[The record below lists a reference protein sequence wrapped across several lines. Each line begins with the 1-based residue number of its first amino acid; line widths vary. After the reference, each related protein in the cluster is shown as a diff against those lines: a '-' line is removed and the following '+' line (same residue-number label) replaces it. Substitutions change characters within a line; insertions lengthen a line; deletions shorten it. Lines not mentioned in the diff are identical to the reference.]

1 MLLAIVIATSLLG
14 IINPQTSTTET
25 ALLEAARQGDRAKV
39 EALLNEGADIDSRS
53 RYGATPLFFAADRGH
68 LDLVKL
74 LVERGASLD
83 IEDTFYRT
91 SPLHR
96 ALGAKHFVVAQYLLK
111 HGASGANSVLLAAVR
126 ERDRN
131 LLESAITSNGLN
143 AEDVEMASDLATKI
157 GASEFIDRLS
167 ELNVP
172 QKQSQ
177 EISADTLRRYTGS
190 YQNDKLGQ
198 IISIVAK
205 DKLLTVNIGKN
216 VNLVMQPT
224 GPASFSATNHADIE
238 IDFGGRGGMIE
249 YLVLTQDTVSTSF
262 RPIDESESREAAPNS
277 RPDTISTTLRH
288 STKRLPAEPWPAF
301 RGQNAS
307 GVADGQGAP
316 IEWDEETGSNITW
329 KTPIPGFST
338 SGPIIWGNRVFITT
352 AIGRADDNTFRTG
365 LYGDTTP
372 VNDLSEHS
380 WRVYALDKTTGEILW
395 ERVTHVGTPGTKRHT
410 KSSQVNSTPV
420 TDGKHLVVLLGS
432 VGALYCYDLDGNL
445 LWERQTGILNSS
457 WFLDPDYQWGHS
469 SSPIIYKNL
478 IIVQADVHES
488 AFIAA
493 YDLET
498 GNEVWRT
505 SREEEVSTF
514 STPTIYQGATGD
526 ELITNGTQIR
536 GYNPETGEIL
546 WFLGPNSEIPIAT
559 PVVTDDLIFVTAG
572 YPPIRPIY
580 AIRPGQRGDLSLPE
594 NQAISTNIA
603 WSKDR
608 GGSYI
613 PSPLVY
619 KGYLYLVANNGR
631 LTCYDAKTGERIYRA
646 RIGGVG
652 GSYAA
657 SPIAADDMLY
667 FTNEEG
673 ESFVVKSGPKYEL
686 LARNNVDGIVMTN
699 PAVSDGMMIM
709 RTLKHVYGISQ

>member
-1 MLLAIVIATSLLG
+1 MLLEMVIATSLLG
-14 IINPQTSTTET
+14 ITNPQASTTENE
-25 ALLEAARQGDRAKV
+25 LLEAARQGDRAKV
-39 EALLNEGADIDSRS
+39 EALLDEGANIDSRS

-74 LVERGASLD
+74 FVERSASLD

-96 ALGAKHFVVAQYLLK
+96 ALGARHFSVVQYLLK
-111 HGASGANSVLLAAVR
+111 HGALGANSVLLAAVR

-131 LLESAITSNGLN
+131 LLESAIASNSLN
-143 AEDVEMASDLATKI
+143 AEDVEVAIDLATKI
-157 GASEFIDRLS
+157 GGAEFIDRLS
-167 ELNVP
+167 ELNMP
-172 QKQSQ
+172 PKQSQ
-177 EISADTLRRYTGS
+177 EISADILRRYAGS

-205 DKLLTVNIGKN
+205 DKLLTADIGKN
-216 VNLVMQPT
+216 VNLVMKPT
-224 GPASFSATNHADIE
+224 GPASFSATNHGDIE

-262 RPIDESESREAAPNS
+262 RPIDESESREAAPDS
-277 RPDTISTTLRH
+277 TPDTISTTLRH
-288 STKRLPAEPWPAF
+288 STKRLPAEPWPSF
-301 RGQNAS
+301 RGKNAS
-307 GVADGQGAP
+307 GIADGQGAP
-316 IEWDEETGSNITW
+316 IEWNEETDSNITW
-329 KTPIPGFST
+329 KTPIPGLST

-352 AIGRADDNTFRTG
+352 AVGHADDDTFRTG

-445 LWERQTGILNSS
+445 LWKRQTGILNSS
-457 WFLDPDYQWGHS
+457 WFLDPDYQWGHA
-469 SSPIIYKNL
+469 SSPIIYKNS
-478 IIVQADVHES
+478 IIIQADIHES

-498 GNEVWRT
+498 GNEIWRT

-526 ELITNGTQIR
+526 ELVTNGTQIR
-536 GYNPETGEIL
+536 GYDPATGKVL

-580 AIRPGQRGDLSLPE
+580 AIRPGQRGDLSLPT
-594 NQAISTNIA
+594 NKAASTNIA